1 MNILIVHAHP
11 EPKSF
16 TSSLKNTAKENLE
29 KQGHYVEI
37 SDLYEMNFNPVASQL
52 DFELLNQTDY
62 FNYALE
68 QRHAQKNQTLAQDI

>member
-1 MNILIVHAHP
+1 MNILIFHAHP

-37 SDLYEMNFNPVASQL
+37 SDLYEMNFNPNA
-52 DFELLNQTDY
+52 FTIMAE
-62 FNYALE
+62 
-68 QRHAQKNQTLAQDI
+68 